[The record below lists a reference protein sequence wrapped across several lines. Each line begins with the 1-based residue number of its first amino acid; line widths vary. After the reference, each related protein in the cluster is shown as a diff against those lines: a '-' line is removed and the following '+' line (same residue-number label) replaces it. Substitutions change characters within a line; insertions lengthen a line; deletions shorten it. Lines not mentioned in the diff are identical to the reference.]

1 MGAANEIICPVCG
14 SKNAPNAA
22 RCVSCG
28 ARLEA
33 LGGGDYTDEELAA
46 RKHQQ
51 EGFEWKWAVLA
62 VIVYMFL
69 QGIIL
74 GVLPR
79 VISAFDPQGINGLF
93 ISVAVWFVGG
103 ILVGVIS
110 PGKTFLEPA
119 VGALIAV
126 VPTIAY
132 LMWITPE
139 GFEPSFL
146 AYIVLGL
153 LGAMISLLGAFIG
166 EKIQMTMRGAPR
178 RA

>member
-1 MGAANEIICPVCG
+1 MAANEIICPVCG
-14 SKNAPNAA
+14 SKNAANQA

-33 LGGGDYTDEELAA
+33 HGAAEYTEEELAA

-51 EGFEWKWAVLA
+51 EGFEWKWAIMAFVVYLVLQA
-62 VIVYMFL
+62 VI
-69 QGIIL
+69 L
-74 GVLPR
+74 GALPM
-79 VISAFDPQGINGLF
+79 VITAFDPQGINGLF
-93 ISVAVWFVGG
+93 ISVGVWFFGG
-103 ILVGVIS
+103 ILVGVVS

-119 VGALIAV
+119 VGAAFAI
-126 VPTIAY
+126 VPTVAY
-132 LMWITPE
+132 LMFITPE

-166 EKIQMTMRGAPR
+166 EKIQMTMRGSPR

>member
-1 MGAANEIICPVCG
+1 MAANEIICPVCG
-14 SKNAPNAA
+14 SKNAGGTA

-28 ARLEA
+28 ARLEG
-33 LGGGDYTDEELAA
+33 LGGADYTDEELAA
-46 RKHQQ
+46 RRHQQ
-51 EGFEWKWAVLA
+51 EGFEWKWAILAFVVYLVLQA
-62 VIVYMFL
+62 
-69 QGIIL
+69 IIL
-74 GVLPR
+74 GALPL

-93 ISVAVWFVGG
+93 ISVGVWFFGG
-103 ILVGVIS
+103 ILVGAVS

-132 LMWITPE
+132 LMFITPE

-166 EKIQMTMRGAPR
+166 EKIQMTVRGAPR